1 MGVSIRYAHSY
12 HSAPRLGADRLGA
25 PGACLSTECGEH
37 KLSKCPTSQEAEPAA
52 CVHPPSFF
60 GAHLSERPSA
70 LPIRATMALGQRGPT
85 APARILRECE
95 WAKWWQPSHSL
106 SRASQHSTDHSDH
119 HRSRASEASPARAAT
134 PTARE
139 PRTLSHTRGHPAL
152 RRVIGG
158 QHVESPAACE
168 WLHGGSADGKGGNY
182 RGGLQSQRSVRLGWQ
197 AALSVRTPG
206 RPSFH
211 YGKPRTLMQHD
222 RIADIT
228 QSGGP
233 L

>member
-85 APARILRECE
+85 APARILREGE
-95 WAKWWQPSHSL
+95 WAKWWQPSHYPAHL
-106 SRASQHSTDHSDH
+106 SIPPTTRTTT
-119 HRSRASEASPARAAT
+119 EAGPARLPQPERPPPQPENHA
-134 PTARE
+134 
-139 PRTLSHTRGHPAL
+139 LSHTRGHPAL

-168 WLHGGSADGKGGNY
+168 WLHGGSADGKGGNS